1 MRLRTF
7 ESFWLLKNG
16 LLYTYPSLQKNISTE
31 IIVIGGGITG
41 ALISHALI
49 DNGYDVTLIDKRDIG
64 QGSTSA
70 TTSMLQYEIDEK
82 LIDLSKK
89 IGKLEAGE
97 CYKAG
102 ITAIKKLEKIIKV
115 LNIECGFAKKQSLYL
130 VHNKTSI
137 KKMKQEFESRNELDL
152 GVEWLSANEIMNRFG
167 LVSFGGILSQT
178 AASIDAYKLAHE
190 LIAYNVQRGL
200 KVFDQTNIDNI
211 NTHHNAP
218 FIKTETG
225 HIIKCKKIVF
235 CNGFESTTLIK
246 EKIAKLIYTYAIVS
260 EPKIK
265 IPKNLNNILLWNT
278 AKPYLYARTTDDG
291 RLLVGGEDD
300 EYKDTILQQV
310 IKENKSKS
318 LQRKI
323 KKLIPGINFI
333 EDISWGGVFG
343 TTKDGLPYIGESPEY
358 KNCLWCLG
366 FGGNG
371 ITFSVQG
378 MGIIIDLLKGKKN
391 KLSYYYRFGR

>member
-16 LLYTYPSLQKNISTE
+16 LLYTYPSLQKNLNTE

-82 LIDLSKK
+82 LVDLSKK
-89 IGKLEAGE
+89 IGKEGAAE

-102 ITAIKKLEKIIKV
+102 IAAIHKLEKIIKV
-115 LNIECGFAKKQSLYL
+115 LNLECGFAKKQSLYL
-130 VHNKTSI
+130 VHNKASI
-137 KKMKQEFESRNELDL
+137 KKMKQEYKARNELDL
-152 GVEWLSANEIMNRFG
+152 GVEWLSANEVMNRFG

-200 KVFDQTNIDNI
+200 KVYDQTNIESI
-211 NTHHNAP
+211 NTSDKIP
-218 FIKTETG
+218 TLKTDSG
-225 HIIKCKKIVF
+225 HVIKCKKIVF

-246 EKIAKLIYTYAIVS
+246 EKIAELIYTYAIVS

-310 IKENKSKS
+310 IKESKSKS
-318 LQRKI
+318 LQLKI

-343 TTKDGLPYIGESPEY
+343 TTKDGLPYIGESPEC

-378 MGIIIDLLKGKKN
+378 MDIIIDLLTGKQN

>member
-16 LLYTYPSLQKNISTE
+16 LLYTYPSLQKNLNTE

-49 DNGYDVTLIDKRDIG
+49 ENGYDVILLDKRDIG

-70 TTSMLQYEIDEK
+70 TTSMLQYEIDEP
-82 LIDLSKK
+82 LVDLSRK
-89 IGKLEAGE
+89 IGKEGAAL

-102 ITAIKKLEKIIKV
+102 ITAIQNLEKMITE
-115 LNIECGFAKKQSLYL
+115 LNIDCGFAKKQSLYL
-130 VHNKTSI
+130 VHNKTAI
-137 KKMKQEFESRNELDL
+137 KKMKLEFKARNDLHL

-167 LVSFGGILSQT
+167 ITSYGGILSET
-178 AASIDAYKLAHE
+178 AASIDAYKLSHE

-200 KVFDQTNIDNI
+200 RVFDQTNFENI
-211 NTHHNAP
+211 NTSHKAP

-225 HIIKCKKIVF
+225 HTVKCKKIVF
-235 CNGFESTTLIK
+235 CNGFESTTLLK
-246 EKIAKLIYTYAIVS
+246 EKIAELIYTYAIVS

-265 IPKNLNNILLWNT
+265 IPKNLKNILIWNT

-310 IKENKSKS
+310 IKERKSKS

-323 KKLIPGINFI
+323 KKLIPDINFI

-343 TTKDGLPYIGESPEY
+343 TTKDGLPYIGESPEF

-371 ITFSVQG
+371 ITFSIQG
-378 MGIIIDLLKGKKN
+378 MDIIIDMLEERQN
-391 KLSYYYRFGR
+391 NLSFFYRFRR